1 MKGKRKEKEDGSR
14 VQKVNRKQ
22 MIIFYFSKAEE
33 NYIFNKK
40 EK

>member
-1 MKGKRKEKEDGSR
+1 MKGKRKEDGSK

-33 NYIFNKK
+33 NYIFNRK